1 LSIEYTYEIVSVDAQ
16 ARCMEVVYTAEG
28 HPTMHIG
35 TRLPYEGESVE
46 SVIAMFAPV
55 RYWEELKAPV
65 SVPQVGQTGTIT
77 PVAPVAPVAPA
88 EPTPSTV
95 IESKLID
102 L

>member
-1 LSIEYTYEIVSVDAQ
+1 MSIEYTYEIAAVNAQ
-16 ARCMEVVYTAEG
+16 ARCMEVIYRADGLPEQR
-28 HPTMHIG
+28 IG
-35 TRLPYEGESVE
+35 TRLPYEGETLE
-46 SVIAMFAPV
+46 SVIAAFSPV
-55 RYWEELKAPV
+55 RYWEELRAPV

-77 PVAPVAPVAPA
+77 PVASVAPVAPA